1 MKKKVLTL
9 DDLYSFFEQRN
20 QTTVFSAKESGYN
33 IAVQVPAKFELEDSS
48 EDDGFLR
55 TKFKVNHLYE
65 NRNKSYISEEAQLE
79 ALPSLHYRPVLAAI
93 TTLSDGTTD
102 FTSHAME
109 FDDDGNIKYIEQ
121 PIGVFVNPEGYHL
134 EYDEEHDKTYVIADA
149 VIYNDYC
156 APACEIIQRKQG
168 SKVSCELS
176 ISELSFDT
184 KDKVLHLDKF
194 RYNGVTCLGTD
205 PVTEKPVEEGMEG
218 ARLDIADFSEEKNS
232 LFINTEEKL
241 LKVIQSLQDTLAK
254 FEIGEP
260 TKGGDQPLKL
270 NELLEKYSK
279 TVEDLDF
286 DYESMSDEELE
297 TKFAELFEETE
308 DPEEPTEDPAADP
321 KPEVD
326 PEPEDNSE
334 FSNKKK
340 YTKKENGN
348 TEVTFEISHEDVRGA
363 LYTLLSTWEE
373 NDNEWYFINA
383 TYDDH
388 FVYSNWDESKIFRQG
403 YTKDGDAVSLS
414 DERTELFKEYLTLS
428 EKSEL
433 EELRS
438 NYAALQTKVNEY
450 ESKDKEAVLGA
461 EIYTELKDR
470 ADFKELIKNQ
480 AIYSV
485 EEVQTRAD
493 AILGKYVKE
502 KGTFNYQQKPSAIGF
517 TEPKR
522 AKKPYGSL
530 FND

>member
-33 IAVQVPAKFELEDSS
+33 IAVQVPAKFELEDSD

-109 FDDDGNIKYIEQ
+109 FDDDGNVKYIEQ
-121 PIGVFVNPEGYHL
+121 PIGVFINPEGYHL

-168 SKVSCELS
+168 SKVSCELC

-232 LFINTEEKL
+232 LFTNTEEKL
-241 LKVIQSLQDTLAK
+241 LKVIQSLQETLAK
-254 FEIGEP
+254 FEIEEP
-260 TKGGDQPLKL
+260 TKGGNQTLKL

-286 DYESMSDEELE
+286 DYKSMSDEELE
-297 TKFAELFEETE
+297 AKFAELFEGTE
-308 DPEEPTEDPAADP
+308 DPDEPVKEPVADP
-321 KPEVD
+321 EAD
-326 PEPEDNSE
+326 PESDDNSE
-334 FSNKKK
+334 FSNKKR

-348 TEVTFEISHEDVRGA
+348 TEVTFEISHEDVRSA
-363 LYTLLSTWEE
+363 LYTLLSTLEE
-373 NDNEWYFINA
+373 NDDEWYFINA
-383 TYDDH
+383 TYDDY

-438 NYAALQTKVNEY
+438 NYAALQNRVNEY

-470 ADFKELIKNQ
+470 EDFKDLIKNQ

-485 EEVQTRAD
+485 DEVQTRAD

-530 FND
+530 FKD

>member
-9 DDLYSFFEQRN
+9 DDLYSFFEQKN
-20 QTTVFSAKESGYN
+20 QTTVFSAKESGFN
-33 IAVQVPAKFELEDSS
+33 IAVQVPAKFELEDSN

-109 FDDDGNIKYIEQ
+109 FDEEGNVTYIEQ

-168 SKVSCELS
+168 TKVSCELS

-205 PVTEKPVEEGMEG
+205 PITEKPVEEGMEG

-232 LFINTEEKL
+232 LFTNTEEKL

-254 FEIGEP
+254 FEVTNP
-260 TKGGDQPLKL
+260 TKGGNELLKL

-297 TKFAELFEETE
+297 AKFAELFDEPET
-308 DPEEPTEDPAADP
+308 DPE
-321 KPEVD
+321 PEVTTEPD
-326 PEPEDNSE
+326 PEPEDNSD
-334 FSNKKK
+334 FSKKK
-340 YTKKENGN
+340 YTKKDNGN

-363 LYTLLSTWEE
+363 LYSLLSTWEE
-373 NDNEWYFINA
+373 NDNEWYYINA

-414 DERTELFKEYLTLS
+414 DERTELFKEYLTTS
-428 EKSEL
+428 EKAEL

-450 ESKDKEAVLGA
+450 ESKDKEVVLSA
-461 EIYTELKDR
+461 EIYNELKDR
-470 ADFKELIKNQ
+470 EDFKDLIKNQ
-480 AIYSV
+480 AVYSV
-485 EEVQTRAD
+485 EEVQTKAD

-530 FND
+530 FKD

>member
-1 MKKKVLTL
+1 MKKKILTL
-9 DDLYSFFEQRN
+9 NDLYCFFDQKN
-20 QTTVFSAKESGYN
+20 QTTVFNAKESGFN
-33 IAVQVPAKFELEDSS
+33 IAVQVPARFELEDDD

-109 FDDDGNIKYIEQ
+109 FDEEGNVIYIEQ
-121 PIGVFVNPEGYHL
+121 PIGVFVNPENYHL
-134 EYDEEHDKTYVIADA
+134 EYDESHDKTYVIADA

-156 APACEIIQRKQG
+156 APACEIIKRKRG
-168 SKVSCELS
+168 TKVSCELS
-176 ISELSFDT
+176 ISELSFDV

-218 ARLDIADFSEEKNS
+218 ARLDISDFSEDKNS
-232 LFINTEEKL
+232 LFTNTEEKL

-254 FEIGEP
+254 FEIKEP
-260 TKGGDQPLKL
+260 TKGGDQTLKL

-286 DYESMSDEELE
+286 DYESLSDEELE
-297 TKFAELFEETE
+297 AKFAELFENE
-308 DPEEPTEDPAADP
+308 PEIL
-321 KPEVD
+321 
-326 PEPEDNSE
+326 PEPETPAD
-334 FSNKKK
+334 FNKKK
-340 YTKKENGN
+340 YIQKENGN
-348 TEVTFEISHEDVRGA
+348 TEVAFEISHEDVRGA
-363 LYTLLSTWEE
+363 LYSLLSTWEE
-373 NDNEWYFINA
+373 NDDEWYYINA
-383 TYDDH
+383 TYDDY
-388 FVYSNWDESKIFRQG
+388 FVYSNWDESKIFRHG
-403 YTKDGDAVSLS
+403 YMKDGDSVSLA

-428 EKSEL
+428 EKTEL
-433 EELRS
+433 ENLRS
-438 NYAALQTKVNEY
+438 NYAALQAKVNDY
-450 ESKDKEAVLGA
+450 ESKDKAAVLDA
-461 EIYTELKDR
+461 EIYGELKDR
-470 ADFKELIKNQ
+470 EDFKELINNQ
-480 AIYSV
+480 ANYSV
-485 EEVQTRAD
+485 EEVQTKAD

-517 TEPKR
+517 TEPKK

-530 FND
+530 FKD

>member
-1 MKKKVLTL
+1 M
-9 DDLYSFFEQRN
+9 
-20 QTTVFSAKESGYN
+20 
-33 IAVQVPAKFELEDSS
+33 
-48 EDDGFLR
+48 
-55 TKFKVNHLYE
+55 
-65 NRNKSYISEEAQLE
+65 
-79 ALPSLHYRPVLAAI
+79 
-93 TTLSDGTTD
+93 
-102 FTSHAME
+102 
-109 FDDDGNIKYIEQ
+109 
-121 PIGVFVNPEGYHL
+121 
-134 EYDEEHDKTYVIADA
+134 
-149 VIYNDYC
+149 
-156 APACEIIQRKQG
+156 
-168 SKVSCELS
+168 
-176 ISELSFDT
+176 
-184 KDKVLHLDKF
+184 
-194 RYNGVTCLGTD
+194 
-205 PVTEKPVEEGMEG
+205 
-218 ARLDIADFSEEKNS
+218 
-232 LFINTEEKL
+232 
-241 LKVIQSLQDTLAK
+241 
-254 FEIGEP
+254 
-260 TKGGDQPLKL
+260 KL

-297 TKFAELFEETE
+297 AKFAELFEGTE
-308 DPEEPTEDPAADP
+308 DPNEPVKEPVTDPEADP
-321 KPEVD
+321 ESN
-326 PEPEDNSE
+326 DNSE
-334 FSNKKK
+334 FSNKKR

-438 NYAALQTKVNEY
+438 NYAALQNRINEY

-461 EIYTELKDR
+461 EIYTELKNR
-470 ADFKELIKNQ
+470 EDFKELIKNQ

-517 TEPKR
+517 TEPKK

-530 FND
+530 FKD

>member
-33 IAVQVPAKFELEDSS
+33 IAVQVPAKFELEDSD

-109 FDDDGNIKYIEQ
+109 FDDEGNITYIEQ

-134 EYDEEHDKTYVIADA
+134 EYDKDHDKTYVIADA

-205 PVTEKPVEEGMEG
+205 PITEKPVEEGMEG
-218 ARLDIADFSEEKNS
+218 ARLDIADFSEENNS
-232 LFINTEEKL
+232 LFTNTEEKL
-241 LKVIQSLQDTLAK
+241 LKVIQSLQETLAK
-254 FEIGEP
+254 FEIEEP
-260 TKGGDQPLKL
+260 TKGGNQTLKL

-297 TKFAELFEETE
+297 AKFAELFEGTE
-308 DPEEPTEDPAADP
+308 DPDEPVKEPVADP
-321 KPEVD
+321 EAD
-326 PEPEDNSE
+326 PESNDNSE
-334 FSNKKK
+334 FSNKKR

-438 NYAALQTKVNEY
+438 NYAALQNKINEY

-461 EIYTELKDR
+461 EIYTELKNR
-470 ADFKELIKNQ
+470 EDFKELIKNQ

-517 TEPKR
+517 NEPKK

-530 FND
+530 FKD

>member
-9 DDLYSFFEQRN
+9 DDLYSFFEQKN
-20 QTTVFSAKESGYN
+20 QTTVFSAKESGFN
-33 IAVQVPAKFELEDSS
+33 IAVQVPAKFELEDSN

-109 FDDDGNIKYIEQ
+109 FDEEGNVTYIEQ

-156 APACEIIQRKQG
+156 APAFEIIQRKQG
-168 SKVSCELS
+168 TKVSCELS

-205 PVTEKPVEEGMEG
+205 PITEKPVEEGMEG

-232 LFINTEEKL
+232 LFTNTEEKL

-254 FEIGEP
+254 FEVTNP
-260 TKGGDQPLKL
+260 TKGGNELLKL

-297 TKFAELFEETE
+297 AKFAELFDEPET
-308 DPEEPTEDPAADP
+308 DPE
-321 KPEVD
+321 PEVTTEPD
-326 PEPEDNSE
+326 PEPEDNSD
-334 FSNKKK
+334 FSKKK
-340 YTKKENGN
+340 YTKKDNGN

-363 LYTLLSTWEE
+363 LYSLLSTW
-373 NDNEWYFINA
+373 
-383 TYDDH
+383 
-388 FVYSNWDESKIFRQG
+388 
-403 YTKDGDAVSLS
+403 
-414 DERTELFKEYLTLS
+414 
-428 EKSEL
+428 
-433 EELRS
+433 
-438 NYAALQTKVNEY
+438 
-450 ESKDKEAVLGA
+450 
-461 EIYTELKDR
+461 
-470 ADFKELIKNQ
+470 
-480 AIYSV
+480 
-485 EEVQTRAD
+485 
-493 AILGKYVKE
+493 
-502 KGTFNYQQKPSAIGF
+502 
-517 TEPKR
+517 
-522 AKKPYGSL
+522 
-530 FND
+530 